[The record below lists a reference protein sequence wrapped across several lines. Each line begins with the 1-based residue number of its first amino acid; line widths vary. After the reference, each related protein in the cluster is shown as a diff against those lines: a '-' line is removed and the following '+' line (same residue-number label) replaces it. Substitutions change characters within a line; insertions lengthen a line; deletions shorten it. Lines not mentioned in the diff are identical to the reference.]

1 MLSLQGL
8 LLLWWQ
14 GFDVRNFYIV
24 QVWPKKKKKCL
35 IISFYIL
42 EKGLCLALFNIFC
55 FLLNQF
61 PSRK

>member
-24 QVWPKKKKKCL
+24 QVWPKKKKKVPYN
-35 IISFYIL
+35 FIL
-42 EKGLCLALFNIFC
+42 YFGERALFSII
-55 FLLNQF
+55 
-61 PSRK
+61 